1 MPTPHVTSVATP
13 GLVVTPSDGQR
24 FTRALVALTRAI
36 WHPDCSFDSALGLI
50 CESAADAL
58 RVDRVNVWHYDR
70 GAQRLRCIHAFSAR
84 ERAHAGDDTLESLSL
99 EGDDYVAGFE
109 DVRAIDAADVRLH
122 PSTASSLSE
131 LRTYLERHGIHA
143 LLDAPVRVEGEM
155 IGVICHES
163 TSGPR
168 NWSHDEVTFAGSMGD
183 FVAMAFEIVRRR
195 RAEKEVQHLLLHDAT
210 TGLPNRDYLVE
221 LLRQRL
227 AAPRAP
233 GDVLAVVHVRVDASG
248 GVALP
253 EDAPTAD
260 DVMGQVALRLRQ
272 LSSNQTHLARVR
284 ADGFA
289 FVLEGSTAQRNA
301 VRLAERC
308 IAAVRGLQWDLK
320 DLLPGATVGIAYAG
334 ESADRG
340 ARLLM
345 RQAESAADRARE
357 HDKFGYQVFDLEH
370 HDALLNRLR
379 RERALRDAPAN
390 GEFELHYQPEYDA
403 TTQAWVAAEAL
414 LRWRH
419 EGRLL
424 AAAEF
429 IEVLESSGQI
439 VSLGRWVLQRACAD
453 AAQWPG
459 SPHRIARTVR
469 VNVSARQFE
478 DAALAADVAE
488 ALAASGLPPERLCLE
503 ITETTLMRNIDH
515 ALGVLQQ
522 LKALGVQVALDDFGT
537 GYGSLVYLKRL
548 PVDVI
553 KIDRSFVEGL
563 PGTTADMAIVK
574 AVFGLAETLGL
585 EVVAEGVE
593 RADQQLALQ
602 AIGVQRMQGWLFAK
616 AMDQASLC
624 ALLRGPREASPVHS

>member
-1 MPTPHVTSVATP
+1 M
-13 GLVVTPSDGQR
+13 
-24 FTRALVALTRAI
+24 ALTRAI
-36 WHPDCSFDSALGLI
+36 WHPDCSFDSALALI
-50 CESAADAL
+50 CETAADAL
-58 RVDRVNVWHYDR
+58 RVERVNVWHYDR
-70 GAQRLRCIHAFSAR
+70 GAQRLRCIHAYSAST
-84 ERAHAGDDTLESLSL
+84 RAHAGADTLETLSL
-99 EGDDYVAGFE
+99 EGDDYVNGFE
-109 DVRAIDAADVRLH
+109 GVRALDAADVRLH

-131 LRTYLERHGIHA
+131 LRSYLERHRIHA
-143 LLDAPVRVEGEM
+143 LLDAPVRVEGELL
-155 IGVICHES
+155 GVICHEC
-163 TSGPR
+163 TAGPR
-168 NWSHDEVTFAGSMGD
+168 IWSHDEITFAGSMGD
-183 FVAMAFEIVRRR
+183 FVAMAYEIVRRR

-227 AAPRAP
+227 AAPRAA
-233 GDVLAVVHVRVDASG
+233 GDVLAVVHVRIDPSG

-253 EDAPTAD
+253 DDAPTAD
-260 DVMGQVALRLRQ
+260 EVMGQVALRLRQ
-272 LSSNQTHLARVR
+272 LSSNLTHLARVR

-289 FVLEGSTAQRNA
+289 FVLEGNTAQRNA

-334 ESADRG
+334 AAADRG
-340 ARLLM
+340 ARVLM
-345 RQAESAADRARE
+345 RQAESAAERARE

-370 HDALLNRLR
+370 HQALLDRLR
-379 RERALRDAPAN
+379 LERALRDAPAH

-403 TTQAWVAAEAL
+403 TTHTWVAAEAL

-419 EGRLL
+419 QGRLR

-439 VSLGRWVLQRACAD
+439 LSLGRWVLHQACAD
-453 AAQWPG
+453 AARWPS
-459 SPHRIARTVR
+459 SPNRHARTVR

-478 DAALAADVAE
+478 DAALATDVGD
-488 ALAASGLPPERLCLE
+488 ALAASGLAPARLCLE
-503 ITETTLMRNIDH
+503 ITETTLMRNLDH

-522 LKALGVQVALDDFGT
+522 LKAVGVQVALDDFGT

-553 KIDRSFVEGL
+553 KIDRSFVDGL
-563 PGTTADMAIVK
+563 PGTPADIAIVK
-574 AVFGLAETLGL
+574 AVFGLAESLGL

-593 RADQQLALQ
+593 RAAQHRALQ

-624 ALLRGPREASPVHS
+624 GLLGQN

>member
-1 MPTPHVTSVATP
+1 MPTTPVSSDAEP
-13 GLVVTPSDGQR
+13 GLDAMPSDGQR
-24 FTRALVALTRAI
+24 FTRALMALTRAI
-36 WHPDCSFDSALGLI
+36 WHPDCSFESALALI
-50 CESAADAL
+50 CETAAEAL
-58 RVDRVNVWHYDR
+58 RVERVNAWHYDR
-70 GAQRLRCIHAFSAR
+70 GAQRLRCIHAYSAST
-84 ERAHAGDDTLESLSL
+84 RAHAGADALETLSL
-99 EGDDYVAGFE
+99 EGDDYVNGFE
-109 DVRAIDAADVRLH
+109 GVRALDAADVRLH

-131 LRTYLERHGIHA
+131 LRSYLERHRIHA
-143 LLDAPVRVEGEM
+143 LLDAPVRVEGELL
-155 IGVICHES
+155 GVICHEC
-163 TSGPR
+163 TAGPR
-168 NWSHDEVTFAGSMGD
+168 IWSHDEITFAGSMGD
-183 FVAMAFEIVRRR
+183 FVAMAYEIVRRR

-227 AAPRAP
+227 AAPRAAD
-233 GDVLAVVHVRVDASG
+233 DVLAVVHVRIDPSG

-253 EDAPTAD
+253 DDAPTAD
-260 DVMGQVALRLRQ
+260 EVMGQVALRLRQ
-272 LSSNQTHLARVR
+272 LSSNLTHLARVR

-289 FVLEGSTAQRNA
+289 FVLEGNTAQRNA

-320 DLLPGATVGIAYAG
+320 DLLPGATVGIAYADAA
-334 ESADRG
+334 ADRG
-340 ARLLM
+340 ARVLM
-345 RQAESAADRARE
+345 RQAESAAERARE

-370 HDALLNRLR
+370 HQALLDRLR
-379 RERALRDAPAN
+379 LERALRDAPAH

-403 TTQAWVAAEAL
+403 TTQTWVAAEAL

-419 EGRLL
+419 QGRLR

-439 VSLGRWVLQRACAD
+439 VSLGRWVLQRACTD
-453 AAQWPG
+453 AARWPG
-459 SPHRIARTVR
+459 QTGPTVR

-478 DAALAADVAE
+478 DAALAADVRD
-488 ALAASGLPPERLCLE
+488 ALAASGLAPERLCLE
-503 ITETTLMRNIDH
+503 LTETTLMRNLDH

-522 LKALGVQVALDDFGT
+522 LKAIGVQVALDDFGT

-553 KIDRSFVEGL
+553 KIDRSFVDGL
-563 PGTTADMAIVK
+563 PGTPADNAIVQ
-574 AVFGLAETLGL
+574 ALSGLAASLGL

-593 RADQQLALQ
+593 RADQQRALQ
-602 AIGVQRMQGWLFAK
+602 DIGVQRMQGWLFAK

-624 ALLRGPREASPVHS
+624 ALL

>member
-1 MPTPHVTSVATP
+1 MPTPHVPSEAEP
-13 GLVVTPSDGQR
+13 DLDATPSDGQR
-24 FTRALVALTRAI
+24 FTRALVALTRAV
-36 WHPDCSFDSALGLI
+36 WHPDCSFDSALALI
-50 CESAADAL
+50 CETAADAL
-58 RVDRVNVWHYDR
+58 RVDRVNVWHYERDAR
-70 GAQRLRCIHAFSAR
+70 RLRCIHDFAAR
-84 ERAHAGDDTLESLSL
+84 ERAHAGDDALESLSL
-99 EGDDYVAGFE
+99 EGDDYVSGFE
-109 DVRAIDAADVRLH
+109 DVRALDAADVRLH

-131 LRTYLERHGIHA
+131 LRSYLERHGIQA
-143 LLDAPVRVEGEM
+143 LLDAPVRVEGELL
-155 IGVICHES
+155 GVICHEC
-163 TSGPR
+163 TCGPR
-168 NWSHDEVTFAGSMGD
+168 QWSHDEITFAGSMGD

-227 AAPRAP
+227 ATARAP
-233 GDVLAVVHVRVDASG
+233 GDVLAVVHVRIDASG

-253 EDAPTAD
+253 DDAPTAD
-260 DVMGQVALRLRQ
+260 DVMRQVALRLRQ
-272 LSSNQTHLARVR
+272 FSSNQTHLARAR

-289 FVLEGSTAQRNA
+289 FVVEGNSAQRHA

-308 IAAVRGLQWDLK
+308 IASVRSLQWDLK
-320 DLLPGATVGIAYAG
+320 DLLPGATVGIAYANDA
-334 ESADRG
+334 ADRG

-370 HDALLNRLR
+370 HAALLDRLR
-379 RERALRDAPAN
+379 LERALRDAPAN

-419 EGRLL
+419 QGRLQ

-439 VSLGRWVLQRACAD
+439 LSLGRWVLHRACAD
-453 AAQWPG
+453 AAQWAGAANQVAP
-459 SPHRIARTVR
+459 TVR

-478 DAALAADVAE
+478 DAALATDVAD
-488 ALAASGLPPERLCLE
+488 ALAASGLSPERLCLE
-503 ITETTLMRNIDH
+503 ITETTLMRNLDH
-515 ALGVLQQ
+515 ALGVLQR
-522 LKALGVQVALDDFGT
+522 LKASGVQVALDDFGT

-553 KIDRSFVEGL
+553 KIDRSFVDGL
-563 PGTTADMAIVK
+563 PGTTADLAIVK
-574 AVFGLAETLGL
+574 AVFGLAESLGI

-593 RADQQLALQ
+593 RVDQELALQ
-602 AIGVQRMQGWLFAK
+602 AIGVRRMQGWRFAK

-624 ALLRGPREASPVHS
+624 ALLGQTRTEAQLQA

>member
-1 MPTPHVTSVATP
+1 MPTPHVPSVAKP
-13 GLVVTPSDGQR
+13 GLDVTPSDGQR

-36 WHPDCSFDSALGLI
+36 WHPDCSFDSALALI
-50 CESAADAL
+50 CKIAADAL
-58 RVDRVNVWHYDR
+58 RVERVNVWHYDR
-70 GAQRLRCIHAFSAR
+70 GAQRLRCIHDFSAR
-84 ERAHAGDDTLESLSL
+84 ERAHAGGDTLESLSL

-109 DVRAIDAADVRLH
+109 HVRAIDAADVRLH

-131 LRTYLERHGIHA
+131 LRTYLERHGIQA

-163 TSGPR
+163 TDGPR
-168 NWSHDEVTFAGSMGD
+168 LWSHDEITFAGSMGD

-233 GDVLAVVHVRVDASG
+233 GDVLAVVHVRIDASG

-272 LSSNQTHLARVR
+272 LGSNQAHLARVR

-308 IAAVRGLQWDLK
+308 IAAVRGLQWELK
-320 DLLPGATVGIAYAG
+320 DLLPGASVGIAYAG
-334 ESADRG
+334 ESAERG

-345 RQAESAADRARE
+345 RQAESAADRACE

-370 HDALLNRLR
+370 HDALLKRLR
-379 RERALRDAPAN
+379 LERALRDAPAN

-403 TTQAWVAAEAL
+403 TTQTWVAAEAL
-414 LRWRH
+414 LRWRQ

-429 IEVLESSGQI
+429 IEVLESAGQI
-439 VSLGRWVLQRACAD
+439 LSLGRWILHRACAD
-453 AAQWPG
+453 AAQWASAPNQVA
-459 SPHRIARTVR
+459 PTVR
-469 VNVSARQFE
+469 VNLSARQFE
-478 DAALAADVAE
+478 DATLAADVGD
-488 ALAASGLPPERLCLE
+488 ALAASGLAPERLCLE
-503 ITETTLMRNIDH
+503 ITETTLMRNLDH
-515 ALGVLQQ
+515 ALGVLQR
-522 LKALGVQVALDDFGT
+522 LKAFGVQVALDDFGT

-553 KIDRSFVEGL
+553 KIDRSFVDGL
-563 PGTTADMAIVK
+563 PGTTADIAIVK
-574 AVFGLAETLGL
+574 AVFGLAESLDL

-602 AIGVQRMQGWLFAK
+602 AIGVRRMQGWLFAK

-624 ALLRGPREASPVHS
+624 ALL

>member
-1 MPTPHVTSVATP
+1 MPTTPVSSDAEP
-13 GLVVTPSDGQR
+13 GLDAMPSDGQR
-24 FTRALVALTRAI
+24 FTRALMALTRAI
-36 WHPDCSFDSALGLI
+36 WHPDCSFDSALALI
-50 CESAADAL
+50 CETAAEAL
-58 RVDRVNVWHYDR
+58 RVERVNAWHYDR
-70 GAQRLRCIHAFSAR
+70 GAQRLRCIHAYSAST
-84 ERAHAGDDTLESLSL
+84 RAHAGADTLETLSL
-99 EGDDYVAGFE
+99 EGDDYVNGFE
-109 DVRAIDAADVRLH
+109 GVRALDAADVRLH

-131 LRTYLERHGIHA
+131 LRSYLERHRIHA
-143 LLDAPVRVEGEM
+143 LLDAPVRVEGELL
-155 IGVICHES
+155 GVICHEC
-163 TSGPR
+163 TAGPR
-168 NWSHDEVTFAGSMGD
+168 IWSHDEITFAGSMGD
-183 FVAMAFEIVRRR
+183 FVAMAYEIVRRR

-227 AAPRAP
+227 AAPRAA
-233 GDVLAVVHVRVDASG
+233 GDVLAVVHVRIDPSG

-253 EDAPTAD
+253 DDAPTAD
-260 DVMGQVALRLRQ
+260 EVMGQVALRLRQ
-272 LSSNQTHLARVR
+272 LSSNLAHLARVR

-289 FVLEGSTAQRNA
+289 FVLEGNTAQRNA

-320 DLLPGATVGIAYAG
+320 DLLPGATAGIAYAG
-334 ESADRG
+334 AAADRG
-340 ARLLM
+340 ARVLM
-345 RQAESAADRARE
+345 RQAESAAERARE

-370 HDALLNRLR
+370 HQALLDRLR
-379 RERALRDAPAN
+379 LERALRDAPAN

-403 TTQAWVAAEAL
+403 TTQTWVAAEAL

-419 EGRLL
+419 QGRLR

-439 VSLGRWVLQRACAD
+439 VSLGRWVLQRACTD
-453 AAQWPG
+453 AARWPG
-459 SPHRIARTVR
+459 QTGPTVR

-478 DAALAADVAE
+478 DAALAADVRD
-488 ALAASGLPPERLCLE
+488 ALAASGLAPERLCLE
-503 ITETTLMRNIDH
+503 LTETTLMRNLDH

-522 LKALGVQVALDDFGT
+522 LKAIGVQVALDDFGT

-553 KIDRSFVEGL
+553 KIDRSFVDGL
-563 PGTTADMAIVK
+563 PGTPADIAIVQ
-574 AVFGLAETLGL
+574 AVSGLAASLGL

-593 RADQQLALQ
+593 RADQQGALQ

-616 AMDQASLC
+616 AIDQASLC
-624 ALLRGPREASPVHS
+624 ALL